1 MTGNTKKILLV
12 TGEASGDHHGALV
25 VQALRR
31 LRPDVQV
38 TGIGGQELAAAG
50 MELLYHVRDL
60 SVVGLLEI
68 LPRAGN
74 ILAAYRLLK
83 KRLSGH
89 DKPDL
94 LVLIDYPDFNLRI
107 AAIARKHKVPV
118 LYYIS
123 PQIWAWRQGRAKKIA
138 RLVDRMAVIFPF
150 EAPFYEKVGLDARFV
165 GHPLLDHDVRVGNR
179 QETIKGFNL
188 TGARPIIGLLPG
200 SRPSEINRLLAPMLD
215 AAGIIKK
222 RFPDAG
228 FVIPVAQGIDSEH
241 VRAMAGQRNVAAA
254 VVPGSFHQVLDVCD
268 LVLVASGTATLETA
282 LMGKPMVIIY
292 KVSPLT
298 YLVGRLMIR
307 VPWIGLANIVAG
319 KQVAPEL
326 IQHDASPQRIAAEA
340 CGILAD
346 PGRMA
351 AMREG
356 LSGIKTALGQPGC
369 SQRVA
374 ALIEEMLGK
383 KAAART
389 EVD

>member
-25 VQALRR
+25 VKALRR
-31 LRPDVQV
+31 MLPEIQIA
-38 TGIGGQELAAAG
+38 GIGGQELAAAG

-74 ILAAYRLLK
+74 ILTAYRLLK
-83 KRLSGH
+83 KRLSGP

-107 AAIARKHKVPV
+107 AAIAKKNNVPV

-138 RLVDRMAVIFPF
+138 RLVDIMGVIFPF
-150 EAPFYEKVGLDARFV
+150 EVPFYEKVGLDARFV
-165 GHPLLDHDVRVGNR
+165 GHPLLDHEIQVGDR
-179 QETIKGFNL
+179 QEAMKRFNL
-188 TGARPIIGLLPG
+188 TGASPVIGLLPG
-200 SRPSEINRLLAPMLD
+200 SRPSEIDRLIEPMLD
-215 AAGIIKK
+215 AAVLIKQK
-222 RFPDAG
+222 FPEAG
-228 FVIPVAQGIDSEH
+228 FIIPVAQGISSGH
-241 VRAMAGQRNVAAA
+241 VQAMVRQRNLTAT
-254 VVPGSFHQVLDVCD
+254 VVEDSFHKVLDVCD
-268 LVLVASGTATLETA
+268 LVLVASGTATLQTA
-282 LMGKPMVIIY
+282 LMGKPMIILY

-298 YLVGRLMIR
+298 YLVGRIMIR

-319 KQVAPEL
+319 RQVVPEL
-326 IQHDASPQRIAAEA
+326 IQHDASPRRIASEA
-340 CGILAD
+340 CAILSD
-346 PGRMA
+346 PVRMA

-356 LSGIKTALGQPGC
+356 LSGIRAALGQPGG

-374 ALIEEMLGK
+374 EIIVEKLGS
-383 KAAART
+383 
-389 EVD
+389 V